1 MPSLPFVPAETKAKS
16 ECRTTMHQQL
26 GFQDSRMSWLFPYQL
41 SRLNLHNFGSL
52 EECPFLRIVYTRSG
66 GSWCCASQFQCVFY
80 LSPCPAREFS
90 CARSV
95 HWRKFCHPPS
105 QQIFWPTT
113 VGADVPWLGFASPAW
128 RSAKWANR
136 QPDKKLENGV
146 HETLPLADS
155 LDLQLK
161 LWLNLIHC
169 SVILGHAQVESSRL
183 VSWWSRERLISAA
196 KWWYWRFR
204 FFHTIW
210 SFELAYASLWRAE
223 ILNPG
228 CFAITLPNFLKLSLV
243 LFAAVTWATWVQS
256 TASIS
261 ELCMA
266 LLCMAL
272 LSGSQRSYLLRPH
285 IVVFLNKM
293 VTWWHLNQFFVWV
306 VGNQIIILSADFE
319 RILWGWQSSWLSC
332 RCFS

>member
-1 MPSLPFVPAETKAKS
+1 MAIYKKHTPCNFSYIVITVKSRVCWNLKPADIVCSCVHALITLCASWNQSEIGMSHHNAPTTWVP
-16 ECRTTMHQQL
+16 
-26 GFQDSRMSWLFPYQL
+26 GFQDFRMSWLFPCQL
-41 SRLNLHNFGSL
+41 SSLDLHNFGSL
-52 EECPFLRIVYTRSG
+52 EECPFLRIVYTRNG
-66 GSWCCASQFQCVFY
+66 ASWCCASQFQCVFY

-155 LDLQLK
+155 LDWQLK

-210 SFELAYASLWRAE
+210 RFELAYASLWRAE
-223 ILNPG
+223 NLNPG
-228 CFAITLPNFLKLSLV
+228 CFAIALSNFLKLSL
-243 LFAAVTWATWVQS
+243 
-256 TASIS
+256 
-261 ELCMA
+261 
-266 LLCMAL
+266 
-272 LSGSQRSYLLRPH
+272 RSFIWSCNSL
-285 IVVFLNKM
+285 
-293 VTWWHLNQFFVWV
+293 QF
-306 VGNQIIILSADFE
+306 QAREEAPFE
-319 RILWGWQSSWLSC
+319 MEV
-332 RCFS
+332 